1 MGLQG
6 LDYGLRAKLREY
18 FHQTKHLRVAHA
30 HRRLI
35 SQMSPTLQSRITL
48 MCNERWLRRVQFLD
62 GAEEGFIIQL
72 AIQLTAMVFAP
83 GELAP
88 TGYLYVVHRGIAL
101 YGGRVLT
108 GGKVWGDDMIL
119 LNASLRRPWCARA
132 MNYLEVFLISRD
144 EMLNTAYSF
153 PRTRRL
159 IRRAALLLALRRYL
173 IALIKPSL
181 GNAGDQLGSAF
192 LRASDA
198 SLEEQSTML
207 VQQAIVSHTHTNQ
220 KLLEADLSEVP
231 PPDDDVGGG
240 GGGGYDGGDGGEIA
254 SMKADIALMK
264 QQLQRLC
271 DALIKE

>member
-18 FHQTKHLRVAHA
+18 FHQTKHLRVALA

-144 EMLNTAYSF
+144 EMLKTFNCGIGMAIILRDEHAQTA
-153 PRTRRL
+153 
-159 IRRAALLLALRRYL
+159 IDLLATQGESAVRIGTVEKSETTEPHVQYL
-173 IALIKPSL
+173 
-181 GNAGDQLGSAF
+181 
-192 LRASDA
+192 
-198 SLEEQSTML
+198 
-207 VQQAIVSHTHTNQ
+207 
-220 KLLEADLSEVP
+220 
-231 PPDDDVGGG
+231 
-240 GGGGYDGGDGGEIA
+240 
-254 SMKADIALMK
+254 
-264 QQLQRLC
+264 
-271 DALIKE
+271 